1 MKKVRGFL
9 RRFFLCFLAVLCL
22 SFSTAGNVLG
32 LKNMEAYATGTT
44 TGLYMLIEA
53 LLLSAGVVAGDA
65 DGLQSLVELYK
76 EYQKGCEYNAALT
89 MANAQGF
96 DTIEDYQNYL
106 ENGLK
111 SGSTVRITP
120 DLYES
125 VNNFL
130 GKAVSGKLS
139 SAASSAL
146 SSSVGAMSGV
156 KTLRRDFSDA
166 AAIMNEIFY
175 GIQVGY
181 DAQVEECNT
190 TYQGYIDN
198 SDVIVVSNRDGKYL
212 YITFLYA
219 NDGCIVFDKIAGGQF
234 YFYYKSTT
242 SMTLSGDY
250 KYEQYNNA
258 GSVSKSGVQSYLSV
272 SQDSNGKDI
281 YSTTGSAVLKYGT
294 AGIASGDSITSRVF
308 IRDGVSIY
316 SSYAEYSLLNGYD
329 ASLPTFY
336 GASSSAKAL
345 EQDEEGNYV
354 VTLPNTSITAQVES
368 SLASAKEA
376 NPSITEEEL
385 NTVALNVISAQQETT
400 DAVEENTA
408 VLSEILIDIK
418 NKVADIGSSV
428 AVNGTSALEVQEDTR
443 DLLKEQFKVV
453 EGGGGDNND
462 DDNNKPKRWTPGS
475 IKVPAFL
482 AGLVAF
488 LTSPLQII
496 SDSLFYLYDNIS
508 SLPDSIASSMN
519 KNFSLELPEAADYTN
534 PLQNILSSVKAL
546 PQSIADSFEL
556 PDLVSPLQSIQ
567 TSIDRLFVIDTAA
580 LQASVSG
587 FSTVWADKIPFGD
600 KLHDLFDALDFSNDY
615 SYPVIK
621 IETPTILMP
630 FYEEQYIVLIDF
642 ADYSK
647 YMIWVRNIV
656 KAWIWFCFG
665 LSIFTHLK
673 TDFHIG

>member
-9 RRFFLCFLAVLCL
+9 RRFLLCFLAVLCL
-22 SFSTAGNVLG
+22 TFSTAGNVLG
-32 LKNMEAYATGTT
+32 LKSMEVYATGTS
-44 TGLYMLIEA
+44 GLYMLIEA

-76 EYQKGCEYNAALT
+76 EYQKSVDYARVLSL
-89 MANAQGF
+89 ANQAGY
-96 DTIEDYQNYL
+96 DTIEEYHNHLDSS
-106 ENGLK
+106 LK
-111 SGSTVRITP
+111 SASTVKVSSG
-120 DLYES
+120 LYDSIEG
-125 VNNFL
+125 FL
-130 GKAVSGKLS
+130 GNVLNRKLS
-139 SAASSAL
+139 SAASSAV
-146 SSSVGAMSGV
+146 SSSVGAVSGITTV
-156 KTLRRDFSDA
+156 RRDFSDA

-181 DAQVEECNT
+181 DNQVEECKEI
-190 TYQGYIDN
+190 YQGYIDK
-198 SDVIVVSNRDGKYL
+198 SDLIIVSDRNGKYL
-212 YITFLYA
+212 YLTFLYSK
-219 NDGCIVFDKIAGGQF
+219 DGCITFDEITNGKF
-234 YFYYKSTT
+234 NFYYDSR
-242 SMTLSGDY
+242 SSYTLPGNY
-250 KYEQYNNA
+250 KYEQYSNSGA
-258 GSVSKSGVQSYLSV
+258 VSKFGLQVYMEYRNF
-272 SQDSNGKDI
+272 SNGAELFA
-281 YSTTGSAVLKYGT
+281 SNHSAELVSGT
-294 AGIASGDSITSRVF
+294 AGVASGDSITSRVF
-308 IRDGVSIY
+308 IRDGISIY
-316 SSYAEYSLLNGYD
+316 SSFAEYRLLNGYD

-345 EQDEEGNYV
+345 EQDDEGNYV

-580 LQASVSG
+580 LQASVSVFG
-587 FSTVWADKIPFGD
+587 TVWADKIPFGD
-600 KLHDLFDALDFSNDY
+600 KLHDFFDALDFSNDY